1 LPYFE
6 EESRGARDSRRS
18 SVSKNLSCYRLL
30 MSFLRRH
37 LLGEMQET
45 ERPDESADLLALA
58 VRRLPAD
65 DFLLLS
71 TLPPVITGYDGA
83 HELEHGLDI
92 LLRGFDNVVARQ
104 RNCRCARSPSAE
116 PE

>member
-1 LPYFE
+1 
-6 EESRGARDSRRS
+6 
-18 SVSKNLSCYRLL
+18 

-65 DFLLLS
+65 NFLLLS